1 MIARCICT
9 VMLLLLAFYAF
20 WGNALDVGRLFNPFG
35 ILFLFLAYIT
45 WFKWRIVAGAFGAA
59 RDESNIPI
67 LRIGYKAIQGFF
79 RARTPRDVSPAQ
91 RSSGSK

>member
-1 MIARCICT
+1 MIARSVST
-9 VMLLLLAFYAF
+9 FVLLLLAFYAF

-35 ILFLFLAYIT
+35 ILFLFLAYMT

-59 RDESNIPI
+59 KDESNIPI
-67 LRIGYKAIQGFF
+67 LRMGYKAIQGLF
-79 RARTPRDVSPAQ
+79 AAETPGGASPAQ